1 MFGRRLALGG
11 SALAVRIALVAAL
24 IAAAMPVSIAA
35 QPITVRVPDGG
46 VRGFLVLRSVDD
58 DRPLAHGELQSIPRG
73 NRMESRLTWRFR
85 DGSFQDET
93 TTYVERPALKLL
105 SYKQIQR
112 GPSFPEDVEASFSR
126 EPGRWEIRRREK
138 GKDKDEPETL
148 SGTIELPADVY
159 NGLTLTV
166 LRNLPRG
173 ASANGQMLAFTPKPR
188 FVKVA
193 MRPVAEDPIILG
205 EARRTAT
212 RYLVDLEVGGIAGIF
227 AAVAGK
233 EPPDLR
239 YWLVGGDVPAF
250 VKFEG
255 ALFLNGPVWRIEQT
269 VPSWPK

>member
-1 MFGRRLALGG
+1 MPGRRLFVLGG
-11 SALAVRIALVAAL
+11 SALAVGFGLVAAL
-24 IAAAMPVSIAA
+24 MAGAMAAPTTGQPV
-35 QPITVRVPDGG
+35 TVRIPEGG
-46 VRGFLVLRSVDD
+46 VRGFLVLRPVDD
-58 DRPLAHGELQSIPRG
+58 DRVLAHGELQSIPRG
-73 NRMESRLTWRFR
+73 NRMETRLTWRFR

-93 TTYVERPALKLL
+93 TTYVERPALRLL
-105 SYKQIQR
+105 SYKQVQR
-112 GPSFPEDVEASFSR
+112 GPSFPEEVEASFSR

-138 GKDKDEPETL
+138 GKDEPETL
-148 SGTIELPADVY
+148 SGTIELPPDVY

-188 FVKVA
+188 FVKMT
-193 MRPVAEDPIILG
+193 MRPVAEDPIIVG
-205 EARRTAT
+205 DARRTAT

-255 ALFLNGPVWRIEQT
+255 ALFLNGPVWRIELT
-269 VPSWPK
+269 VPAWPK

>member
-1 MFGRRLALGG
+1 MIGGRALVG
-11 SALAVRIALVAAL
+11 RIALAL
-24 IAAAMPVSIAA
+24 ALASTAMLVPGAA
-35 QPITVRVPDGG
+35 QSVTVRVPEGG
-46 VRGFLVLRSVDD
+46 VRGFLVLRALGD
-58 DRPLAHGELQSIPRG
+58 DRVLAHGELQSSPRG
-73 NRMESRLTWRFR
+73 NRMETRLTWRFR
-85 DGSFQDET
+85 DGSLQDET

-105 SYKQIQR
+105 SYKQVQR
-112 GPSFPEDVEASFSR
+112 GPTFPEDVEASFSR

-138 GKDKDEPETL
+138 GKDKDEPEAL

-159 NGLTLTV
+159 NGLTLNV

-173 ASANGQMLAFTPKPR
+173 ASATGQMLAFTPKPR
-188 FVKVA
+188 FVKMT
-193 MRPVAEDPIILG
+193 MRPMAEDPVIIG

-239 YWLVGGDVPAF
+239 YWILGGDVPAF

-255 ALFLNGPVWRIEQT
+255 AMFLNGPVWRIELAA
-269 VPSWPK
+269 PSWPK